1 MIYINVETFLGK
13 KYLLLMAL
21 TLVLA
26 SLTLAAC
33 GGGDGAG
40 ADSAD
45 AGEQL
50 FKKSTVGTTAGC
62 KTCHSLEPGAVI
74 VGPSLAGIASRAG
87 NLVSGVS
94 AEDYLRQSILEP
106 DAYLVKG
113 YPASVM
119 PKVWG
124 EQLSEEQV
132 NGLVE
137 YLLTLK

>member
-1 MIYINVETFLGK
+1 MGK
-13 KYLLLMAL
+13 KYLLMMAL
-21 TLVLA
+21 TLVLE
-26 SLTLAAC
+26 SLLLAAC
-33 GGGDGAG
+33 GGGDGAS
-40 ADSAD
+40 ADSVD

-50 FKKSTVGTTAGC
+50 FKQSTIGTTAGC

-74 VGPSLAGIASRAG
+74 IGPSLAGIATRAG
-87 NLVSGVS
+87 NMVSGVS
-94 AEDYLRQSILEP
+94 AEYYLRQSILEP
-106 DAYLVKG
+106 DAYLVEG

-137 YLLTLK
+137 YLLTLE